1 MAILGPTLRTQ
12 IVLEGESIEA
22 LVDTGS
28 PATIVSLEC
37 IVSILA
43 KRRPPTQSPEQW
55 RKAVEKRLKKPS
67 LNLNNYGGGELNL
80 VRELEVEISRAGYS
94 TKAVIQV
101 HVGATVDLLLGTDL
115 MSSLGFS
122 LQAKGIDE
130 TTHDLLDS
138 SPSHQPEDQE
148 SLSKDEEWNPTV
160 RLIQAVKLPPRH
172 KRLVRARVD
181 NLTIPSSLLLFEP
194 GDHLLERD
202 GLQAAEAAVAME
214 DTGQVTLIL
223 ENHRSEPAVL
233 EEGHILGSVQALS
246 QVVESKDDHAPR
258 DDPGPSLKQT
268 VNAFLPPSIADHQIT
283 DAERL
288 QQITKALGLERTV
301 LSEAEMEQLKAVV
314 MEYADLFALNPFELD

>member
-1 MAILGPTLRTQ
+1 M
-12 IVLEGESIEA
+12 
-22 LVDTGS
+22 
-28 PATIVSLEC
+28 
-37 IVSILA
+37 
-43 KRRPPTQSPEQW
+43 
-55 RKAVEKRLKKPS
+55 
-67 LNLNNYGGGELNL
+67 
-80 VRELEVEISRAGYS
+80 RELEVEISRAGYS

-101 HVGATVDLLLGTDL
+101 HVGATVDLLLGADL

-122 LQAKGIDE
+122 LQAKGTDG

-181 NLTIPSSLLLFEP
+181 NVTIPSSLLLFEP

-223 ENHRSEPAVL
+223 ENHRSEPAML
-233 EEGHILGSVQALS
+233 
-246 QVVESKDDHAPR
+246 
-258 DDPGPSLKQT
+258 
-268 VNAFLPPSIADHQIT
+268 
-283 DAERL
+283 
-288 QQITKALGLERTV
+288 
-301 LSEAEMEQLKAVV
+301 
-314 MEYADLFALNPFELD
+314 